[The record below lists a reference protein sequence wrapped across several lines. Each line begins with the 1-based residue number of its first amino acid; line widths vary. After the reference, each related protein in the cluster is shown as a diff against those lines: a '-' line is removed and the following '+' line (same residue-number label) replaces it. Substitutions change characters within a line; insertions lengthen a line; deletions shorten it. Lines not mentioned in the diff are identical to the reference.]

1 MKKVA
6 VTIFG
11 LIIIGVISIPIIE
24 NLSFDSK
31 VFRFKILTNLI
42 QEINSN
48 PSRYKFIN
56 TKQISKTLRRPK
68 VIAGGVVGGLLAF
81 NKIGDYIFK
90 KKDEKEHL

>member
-1 MKKVA
+1 MKKLA

-31 VFRFKILTNLI
+31 IFRFKILTNLI

-48 PSRYKFIN
+48 PNRYKYFN

-90 KKDEKEHL
+90 KKDEEDHL